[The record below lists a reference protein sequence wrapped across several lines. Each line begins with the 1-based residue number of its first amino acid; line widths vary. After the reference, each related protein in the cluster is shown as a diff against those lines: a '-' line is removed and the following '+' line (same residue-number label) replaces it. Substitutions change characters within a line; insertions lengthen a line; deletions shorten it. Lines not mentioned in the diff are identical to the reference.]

1 MAHTYPGVSGHGGAA
16 TEHGSQIVFGKV
28 PGGSFHRV
36 PIVGAACH
44 RACGRCR
51 AAMPVPATDAPSPL
65 GQAVH
70 ALRNPVFE
78 WAHAAAALRYRCQF
92 ARGEDQLPSPLHRA
106 AIPTRTERPARRL
119 NAHRTSLV
127 AGPFRLESDSAII
140 KPCNISQQIRG
151 CHPTG
156 ERAPVA
162 IPRPR
167 SPWELPWATVPLGY
181 HAIIV

>member
-1 MAHTYPGVSGHGGAA
+1 
-16 TEHGSQIVFGKV
+16 
-28 PGGSFHRV
+28 
-36 PIVGAACH
+36 
-44 RACGRCR
+44 
-51 AAMPVPATDAPSPL
+51 MPVPATDAPSPL

-70 ALRNPVFE
+70 ALRNPDFE

-92 ARGEDQLPSPLHRA
+92 ARGEDQLLSPLHRA

-127 AGPFRLESDSAII
+127 VGPFRLESESAII

>member
-1 MAHTYPGVSGHGGAA
+1 
-16 TEHGSQIVFGKV
+16 
-28 PGGSFHRV
+28 
-36 PIVGAACH
+36 
-44 RACGRCR
+44 
-51 AAMPVPATDAPSPL
+51 MPVPATDAPSPL

-92 ARGEDQLPSPLHRA
+92 ARGEDQLLSPLHRA

-140 KPCNISQQIRG
+140 NPCNISQQIRG

-181 HAIIV
+181 HAIRPLCACTRLCLNFVSGIFSCGV